1 MKQRNP
7 GPFYLSQ
14 EGFFE
19 LPDELA
25 FGTANSGLSE
35 HHSQM
40 GGQAKTLRM
49 GDSLPIEQDE
59 VHIRRQ
65 AGQNLLQRRTFPKAE
80 EPRDI
85 GKPHLEAQILLL
97 QEFQL
102 RIAKE
107 ECPGPGPI
115 FSFRIRHI
123 RGSQKA
129 NPRVQIHKEDL
140 TP

>member
-1 MKQRNP
+1 MKQRDP
-7 GPFYLSQ
+7 GPFHLSQ
-14 EGFFE
+14 EVLFE
-19 LPDELA
+19 LTDELA

-35 HHSQM
+35 RHSQM
-40 GGQAKTLRM
+40 GGQAQTLRM
-49 GDSLPIEQDE
+49 GDPLPIEQDE

-65 AGQNLLQRRTFPKAE
+65 AGQHLLQRRTFPKGE
-80 EPRDI
+80 ESRDI
-85 GKPHLEAQILLL
+85 GKHHLEAHILLL
-97 QEFQL
+97 QEFQV

-129 NPRVQIHKEDL
+129 NPRVQIRKEDL
-140 TP
+140 TS

>member
-7 GPFYLSQ
+7 GSFHLSQ
-14 EGFFE
+14 KRLFE
-19 LPDELA
+19 LPDEPA

-40 GGQAKTLRM
+40 GGQAQTLRM

-59 VHIRRQ
+59 VHTRRQ
-65 AGQNLLQRRTFPKAE
+65 ARQNLLQRRTFPKGE
-80 EPRDI
+80 ESRDV
-85 GKPHLEAQILLL
+85 GKRRLEAHILLL
-97 QEFQL
+97 QKFQL

-115 FSFRIRHI
+115 FSFRIGHI

-129 NPRVQIHKEDL
+129 NPRVPIRKEDL